1 MATGRFST
9 IQEAIT
15 FAEANGQGKL
25 TIAADGSIT
34 NRFGQPMVYD
44 SSGNLAPSGPVQN
57 GNAQST
63 TTDST
68 TTDSTVNQ
76 VSGDFGRFATQAEA
90 ITFAEANGQGELT
103 LAADGTITN
112 RFGQPMV
119 YDSSGNLAPSG
130 PVQNAASK
138 TIQPKTE
145 DAYIALPELG
155 SFEYQLLLL
164 ETGRNDLIGF
174 DYSAHLNTKAEKSS
188 SDLDTYLE
196 INSGAD
202 LVSQL
207 QNVNVNELFASAS
220 TSQIKEL
227 TSKFSQD
234 NSFIEYLSSKTA
246 ISLPEVGTSGYA
258 QLLNDTGKK
267 DLKDFD
273 YQAFIYS
280 KTEAEQALVKTG
292 LNDKYTQIRVIT
304 GSDTENDITTSSTPL
319 ALIGGNGNDQIQ
331 GGKGD
336 DIFIL
341 SSGDDVLEGG
351 VGKDT
356 VIIAN
361 NKSTTLVERNQQ
373 TDTWTLTGDNGS
385 DSVSGVERLRFE
397 DSFLALDVTKD
408 QPAGQTALIL
418 GALLGPDS
426 IRNPSYVAQVLDY
439 FDSGMDFGTFAQI
452 AIEALEL
459 TSNEALVSTLI
470 ANIVDAGAAEAAT
483 KQAMQLLN
491 DGMTPS
497 ELVQLAAQSDLNIA
511 SIDLVGI
518 MESGLPYDLVI

>member
-1 MATGRFST
+1 MASGRFNT
-9 IQEAIT
+9 VQDAIA
-15 FAEANGQGKL
+15 FAEANGQGK
-25 TIAADGSIT
+25 
-34 NRFGQPMVYD
+34 
-44 SSGNLAPSGPVQN
+44 
-57 GNAQST
+57 
-63 TTDST
+63 
-68 TTDSTVNQ
+68 
-76 VSGDFGRFATQAEA
+76 
-90 ITFAEANGQGELT
+90 LT

-112 RFGQPMV
+112 RFGQPMG

-130 PVQNAASK
+130 PVQSDATK
-138 TIQPKTE
+138 PIQPKTE
-145 DAYIALPELG
+145 DAYTALPELG
-155 SFEYQLLLL
+155 SLEYQLLLL

-174 DYSAHLNTKAEKSS
+174 DYSAHLKAKIEASS
-188 SDLDTYLE
+188 TDLDAYLE
-196 INSGAD
+196 IDSGAE

-207 QNVNVNELFASAS
+207 QTIDVNELFASAS
-220 TSQIKEL
+220 TSQIKDL
-227 TSKFSQD
+227 SSKFSQD
-234 NSFIEYLSSKTA
+234 NTFIEYLSSKTA
-246 ISLPEVGTSGYA
+246 ITLPEVGTSGYA

-292 LNDKYTQIRVIT
+292 LNDKYPQIRVIT
-304 GSDTENDITTSSTPL
+304 GSDIENNIINSSSPL
-319 ALIGGNGNDQIQ
+319 ALIGGNGNDKVQ

-336 DIFIL
+336 DILIV
-341 SSGDDVLEGG
+341 SSGDDLLEGG
-351 VGKDT
+351 TGQDT

-385 DSVSGVERLRFE
+385 DTVSGVERLRFE
-397 DSFLALDVTKD
+397 DSYLALDVTKD

-426 IRNPSYVAQVLDY
+426 VRNPSYVAQVLDY
-439 FDSGMDFGTFAQI
+439 FDSGMDFSVFAQL
-452 AIEALEL
+452 AIEALGL

-470 ANIVDAGAAEAAT
+470 TNIVEPGAAEAAT

-491 DGMTPS
+491 DGMQPY

-511 SIDLVGI
+511 SVDLVGI
-518 MESGLPYDLVI
+518 MESGLPYDLVL

>member
-1 MATGRFST
+1 M
-9 IQEAIT
+9 
-15 FAEANGQGKL
+15 
-25 TIAADGSIT
+25 
-34 NRFGQPMVYD
+34 
-44 SSGNLAPSGPVQN
+44 
-57 GNAQST
+57 
-63 TTDST
+63 
-68 TTDSTVNQ
+68 
-76 VSGDFGRFATQAEA
+76 
-90 ITFAEANGQGELT
+90 
-103 LAADGTITN
+103 
-112 RFGQPMV
+112 
-119 YDSSGNLAPSG
+119 
-130 PVQNAASK
+130 
-138 TIQPKTE
+138 
-145 DAYIALPELG
+145 G

-174 DYSAHLNTKAEKSS
+174 DYSAHLKVKAEESS
-188 SDLDTYLE
+188 SDLDAYLE
-196 INSGAD
+196 ISSGAE

-207 QNVNVNELFASAS
+207 QTIDVNELFASAS

-292 LNDKYTQIRVIT
+292 LNDKYPQIRVIT
-304 GSDTENDITTSSTPL
+304 GSDTENDTTTSSAPL
-319 ALIGGNGNDQIQ
+319 ALIGGNGNDQVQ

-341 SSGDDVLEGG
+341 SSGDDVLAGG

-361 NKSTTLVERNQQ
+361 DKSTTIVVRDQQ

-385 DSVSGVERLRFE
+385 DTVSGVERLRFE
-397 DSFLALDVTKD
+397 DSYLALDVTKD

-426 IRNPSYVAQVLDY
+426 VRNPSNVARVLDY
-439 FDSGMDFGTFAQI
+439 FDSGMEFGTLAQL
-452 AIEALEL
+452 AIEALGL
-459 TSNEALVSTLI
+459 TSNEVLVSTLVE
-470 ANIVDAGAAEAAT
+470 NIFEPGAAEAVT

-491 DGMTPS
+491 DGMQPY
-497 ELVQLAAQSDLNIA
+497 ELVQLAAQSDYNIA
-511 SIDLVGI
+511 SVDLVGI
-518 MESGLPYDLVI
+518 MESGLPYDLVL

>member
-1 MATGRFST
+1 MASGRFNT
-9 IQEAIT
+9 VQDAIA

-25 TIAADGSIT
+25 TLAADGTIT
-34 NRFGQPMVYD
+34 NRFGQPMGYD
-44 SSGNLAPSGPVQN
+44 SSGNLAPSGPAPT
-57 GNAQST
+57 GNTQST
-63 TTDST
+63 TPDST
-68 TTDSTVNQ
+68 AAASTVNQ

-90 ITFAEANGQGELT
+90 ITFAEANGQGALT

-112 RFGQPMV
+112 RFGQPMG

-130 PVQNAASK
+130 PVQNDASK
-138 TIQPKTE
+138 PTQPKTE
-145 DAYIALPELG
+145 DAYTALPEMG
-155 SFEYQLLLL
+155 SFEYQILLL

-174 DYSAHLNTKAEKSS
+174 DYSAHLKTKAEEST
-188 SDLDTYLE
+188 SDLDAYLE
-196 INSGAD
+196 ISSGAD

-207 QNVNVNELFASAS
+207 QAINVNDLFASAS

-234 NSFIEYLSSKTA
+234 NTFIEYLSSKTT
-246 ISLPEVGTSGYA
+246 ISLPEVGTSAYA
-258 QLLNDTGKK
+258 QLLNDTAKK

-292 LNDKYTQIRVIT
+292 LKDKYPQIRVIT
-304 GSDTENDITTSSTPL
+304 GSDTENDTTTSSAPL
-319 ALIGGNGNDQIQ
+319 ALIGGNGNDQVQ

-361 NKSTTLVERNQQ
+361 DKSTTLVVRDQQ

-385 DSVSGVERLRFE
+385 DTVSGVERLRFE
-397 DSFLALDVTKD
+397 DSYLALAV
-408 QPAGQTALIL
+408 
-418 GALLGPDS
+418 
-426 IRNPSYVAQVLDY
+426 SY
-439 FDSGMDFGTFAQI
+439 TH
-452 AIEALEL
+452 L
-459 TSNEALVSTLI
+459 TLPTMR
-470 ANIVDAGAAEAAT
+470 IV
-483 KQAMQLLN
+483 
-491 DGMTPS
+491 
-497 ELVQLAAQSDLNIA
+497 
-511 SIDLVGI
+511 
-518 MESGLPYDLVI
+518 